1 MQMMPLVDKKYK
13 LEKFPGKGGWTFARI
28 PEILQDK
35 TKPFGWV
42 KVRGT
47 IDGYEIKK
55 YNLMPMGDGMLF
67 LAVRAEIRK
76 KINKKA
82 GDTIHVVLYPD
93 NEPLETPPE
102 MLLCLKEE
110 PRALIFF
117 EALSENERK
126 VYVDWIYSARQ
137 EQTKIERMAEAIN
150 WLSRGVRTPV
160 KTAIH
165 DE

>member
-76 KINKKA
+76 KINKKLA
-82 GDTIHVVLYPD
+82 TQS
-93 NEPLETPPE
+93 
-102 MLLCLKEE
+102 M
-110 PRALIFF
+110 
-117 EALSENERK
+117 
-126 VYVDWIYSARQ
+126 
-137 EQTKIERMAEAIN
+137 
-150 WLSRGVRTPV
+150 
-160 KTAIH
+160 
-165 DE
+165 